1 MDLSGTASLVDAVEQ
16 FDQLGEQQSPDAEET
31 SQTPDES
38 GTGGSAYMT
47 LVEQQLDGIEGDPAQ
62 LLHNRFKLEE
72 RRRLQPRN
80 LGGAIYEHR
89 PW

>member
-1 MDLSGTASLVDAVEQ
+1 MSEGAGMVEAVEQ
-16 FDQLGEQQSPDAEET
+16 FDQLGEEPDPDAEDA
-31 SQTPDES
+31 SQTPEA
-38 GTGGSAYMT
+38 GGEGSSAYMI

-72 RRRLQPRN
+72 HRRMQTRM
-80 LGGAIYEHR
+80 GGMVYEPR